1 MRQTLNCVFVM
12 ALLATA
18 GCTAKAPAQP
28 DRNEQTLRATL
39 KSLNLQ
45 NPASDA
51 MRNFG
56 KGDLRLI
63 GVNGYSCSLPGRPVP
78 AQEELAQKNGMYCLE
93 GTSDVGL
100 RQLNQQAWA
109 YALHYNVA
117 LLKLMHR

>member
-1 MRQTLNCVFVM
+1 M
-12 ALLATA
+12 A

-39 KSLNLQ
+39 RSLNLQ

-51 MRNFG
+51 MVNFG

-63 GVNGYSCSLPGRPVP
+63 GVNGFTCSLPGRPVLV
-78 AQEELAQKNGMYCLE
+78 QEELAQKNGMYCLE

-100 RQLNQQAWA
+100 RQLNQQARA
-109 YALHYNVA
+109 YALHYNAA